1 MSDQPTFEVYGEP
14 KITKKA
20 FVKLSEIIP
29 AFLKSRAEFRS
40 TFSLSPKRFKLGIG
54 EAGKPFKAY
63 ELNDP
68 EKIERLVKPSTVTD
82 ASLCFKC
89 RVPGSKSKG
98 EMLFLYWRLDAS
110 CYPKV
115 GGIAQI
121 DMTLCNEEDFKER
134 KKGRD
139 RKKIRNWWDVKDD
152 GKGDRNAMGH
162 FHFLLSIW
170 EKMIIGSRPDYGV
183 FRKEGDQFVP
193 THIFISHTPE
203 YIYQANYF
211 GPKMVEKVGKEKIL
225 GIPKFIERCGSLDFL
240 APWKIKELSTGGIL
254 LYEESST
261 GTPGIVGNMDKLKK
275 HLGILDV
282 NILNIR

>member
-1 MSDQPTFEVYGEP
+1 MSDQPTFELYGDP

-20 FVKLSEIIP
+20 FVRLPEIIP
-29 AFLKSRAEFRS
+29 ALLRSRSKFRS

-54 EAGKPFKAY
+54 EAGKLFKAY

-68 EKIERLVKPSTVTD
+68 VKIEKLVKPSTVTD

-121 DMTLCNEEDFKER
+121 DMTLCNEDDFKVSK
-134 KKGRD
+134 KKGQKKSRD
-139 RKKIRNWWDVKDD
+139 WWDGTDED
-152 GKGDRNAMGH
+152 KGDRITMGY
-162 FHFLLSIW
+162 FHYLLKIW
-170 EKMIIGSRPDYGV
+170 EEMIIASKPDYGV

-193 THIFISHTPE
+193 THIFISHKPE

-211 GPKMVEKVGKEKIL
+211 GPNMVGKIGKEKVL
-225 GIPKFIERCGSLDFL
+225 GIPRFIERSGSLDFL
-240 APWKIKELSTGGIL
+240 ATWKSRELPTGGIL
-254 LYEESST
+254 LYEEST
-261 GTPGIVGNMDKLKK
+261 PNKPGITGNMDKLKK
-275 HLGILDV
+275 HLGIQD
-282 NILNIR
+282 LNLLSV